1 MINRRISGTDQM
13 QQGRLNAHHYTTLHL
28 TCPIVAFTLS
38 GDLAP
43 TFVALIGI
51 RADSVEDIANTPYT
65 KLGVPIRA
73 EAVDVAHRKHLLKP

>member
-1 MINRRISGTDQM
+1 MNVEAVILCRFFLSVIDIGT
-13 QQGRLNAHHYTTLHL
+13 
-28 TCPIVAFTLS
+28 PIPPEHAGKPRFFPPS
-38 GDLAP
+38 PGKSNKEIA
-43 TFVALIGI
+43 AQIGI